1 MGRGAGITLIWM
13 MAVTATGY
21 AGEGQKAAV
30 EECNIEAINGVP
42 FSTAP
47 ASVAG
52 DTAVTLSGWVVDR
65 RSGRVP
71 LNLNMRFT
79 PAAGVPVEIQ
89 VKHRIFRPDVA
100 DNFRNNAYLIA
111 GFKLTVPPLTLARGR
126 WRMSMAYS
134 VDGRDV
140 GCDNGRSVEITE
152 RSAP

>member
-1 MGRGAGITLIWM
+1 MIWI

-21 AGEGQKAAV
+21 AGEGQPAAV
-30 EECNIEAINGVP
+30 EECKIEAINGVP
-42 FSTAP
+42 FSTDP
-47 ASVAG
+47 ASVTG
-52 DTAVTLSGWVVDR
+52 DEAVTLSGWVVDQ

-71 LNLNMRFT
+71 LNLSMRFT
-79 PAAGVPVEIQ
+79 PAAGAPVDIR

-100 DNFRNNAYLIA
+100 DYFRKNAYLIA

-140 GCDNGRSVEITE
+140 VCDNGRSVDITE
-152 RSAP
+152 AGKP